1 MAYFFSVS
9 DKNLLA
15 NSIGFRLPLFCF
27 GHSVAR
33 SPFVVTSVVRIF
45 SLSELQCARQSNCV
59 ISLFIFL
66 NSFVCSSVKT
76 HSIRCSSSFLVL
88 FVRADRFSIYFDK
101 YCMAPKKD
109 FYTFSFLGMFIFVI
123 SSTLSRSGMIPFW
136 SILCPTQSASFLKSL
151 NFPGVVC
158 SLLPSIFSS
167 FLLLQFRITT
177 MLPLLTP
184 KISIYHHA
192 GCLHSS
198 VLSIRSWKIVGTS
211 ASPEKPFRNR

>member
-1 MAYFFSVS
+1 MS

-33 SPFVVTSVVRIF
+33 SPFVLASVVRIF

-66 NSFVCSSVKT
+66 NTFVCSSVKT

-88 FVRADRFSIYFDK
+88 SVRADRFSIYFDK

-109 FYTFSFLGMFIFVI
+109 FYTFSFFGMFIFVI

-136 SILCPTQSASFLKSL
+136 SILCPTQSASFLKSS

-158 SLLPSIFSS
+158 SLLPSISSS
-167 FLLLQFRITT
+167 FLFFSFALLPCYLCLLLKYEYIIMRGVCTQVFYLSVPGKLLVH
-177 MLPLLTP
+177 LPVRKSP
-184 KISIYHHA
+184 SGI
-192 GCLHSS
+192 G
-198 VLSIRSWKIVGTS
+198 GT
-211 ASPEKPFRNR
+211 R